1 MLCRRPVIPS
11 SESKLQ
17 LLRPSLRPLITSSF
31 HAEAREQ
38 IEQAVEKQAAAKL
51 LGVRKLPKKRSWAAV
66 TEALTAHK
74 LSHFASESGWTSPEA
89 SANMQPVVNATE
101 HQTCV

>member
-1 MLCRRPVIPS
+1 MLCRPPVIPS
-11 SESKLQ
+11 SVSKLQ
-17 LLRPSLRPLITSSF
+17 LRRPSLRPPTFSSF

-38 IEQAVEKQAAAKL
+38 IEKAVEKQAAAKL

-74 LSHFASESGWTSPEA
+74 LSHCASES
-89 SANMQPVVNATE
+89 
-101 HQTCV
+101 